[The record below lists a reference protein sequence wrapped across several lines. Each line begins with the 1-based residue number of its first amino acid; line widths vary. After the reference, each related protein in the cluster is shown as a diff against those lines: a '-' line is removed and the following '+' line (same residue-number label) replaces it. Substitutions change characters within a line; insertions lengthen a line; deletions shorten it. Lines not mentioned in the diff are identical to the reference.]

1 MKWLSIAAL
10 VLALLIGCAYLM
22 VNKQED
28 AIHLTEAVQAYM
40 GRREALQKEVS
51 ELESRRDKFASM
63 RDEWIEHRKRA
74 GELESLYGD
83 KAELESACETLK
95 KKRGM
100 LRGDIAAC
108 TNEIVL
114 LMQQASDLEMQTN
127 ALAKAKQKFA
137 EERDFYIGQGNEA
150 KQEYDKQKSRT
161 TDETKRAD
169 DAAAM
174 AAKNR
179 KIAEEWQAK
188 VEVAAADADAAV
200 KAHQKRAADAKQAAD
215 AEAKKLAKLL
225 GEITTAQAKAAA
237 LAAEVVALE
246 ARKRELAGVDK
257 ALSTKKAELAEVE
270 SKISTANAKVTA
282 QQVATQIDAVREEVS
297 RKLGAFDE
305 KLKEHD
311 KKND

>member
-40 GRREALQKEVS
+40 GRREALQKEVL
-51 ELESRRDKFASM
+51 ELESRRDKFASL

-83 KAELESACETLK
+83 KAELESACEALK
-95 KKRGM
+95 KKRGL
-100 LRGDIAAC
+100 LRADIAAC
-108 TNEIVL
+108 TNEIAL
-114 LMQQASDLEMQTN
+114 LRKHVTDLEVQTN
-127 ALAKAKQKFA
+127 ALAKAKRKFA
-137 EERDFYIGQGNEA
+137 EERDFYIGQSQEA
-150 KQEYDKQKSRT
+150 QQEYDKQKART
-161 TDETKRAD
+161 VDETKRAD
-169 DAAAM
+169 EAAAV

-215 AEAKKLAKLL
+215 AEAKKLAKLS
-225 GEITTAQAKAAA
+225 GEVSVVQAKATA

-246 ARKRELAGVDK
+246 AKKRELAGVDK
-257 ALSTKKAELAEVE
+257 TLSAKKAELAEVE
-270 SKISTANAKVTA
+270 SRISTATAKVTA
-282 QQVATQIDAVREEVS
+282 QQIAAQIDAVRGDVS
-297 RKLGAFDE
+297 RKLEAFDE